1 MSRRVITVAGLSHGT
16 QPIPVAVAGGG
27 LLVTGGIGG
36 VDRQSGAR
44 PAELEQ
50 EVANV
55 FANVRAVLDAAECTP
70 ADVLRLTFFVSER
83 SARDAINRE
92 WLAMFP
98 DEDDRPARHTLV
110 AELAGQRVQAELIA
124 VDGRAAS

>member
-1 MSRRVITVAGLSHGT
+1 LSHGT

-44 PAELEQ
+44 PAELAQ

-55 FANVRAVLDAAECTP
+55 FANVRAVLDAAECTA

-98 DEDDRPARHTLV
+98 DENDRPARHTLV
-110 AELAGQRVQAELIA
+110 TELVGQRVQAELIA

>member
-1 MSRRVITVAGLSHGT
+1 VITVAGLSHGT

-36 VDRQSGAR
+36 VDRESGDR
-44 PAELEQ
+44 PAAIEQ

-55 FANVRAVLDAAECTP
+55 FANVRAVLEAAECTA
-70 ADVLRLTFFVSER
+70 ADVLRLTFFVSDR
-83 SARDAINRE
+83 STRDLINRE

-98 DEDDRPARHTLV
+98 DEADRPARHTLV
-110 AELAGQRVQAELIA
+110 TELAGQRVQAELIA
-124 VDGRAAS
+124 VDGRSAR

>member
-1 MSRRVITVAGLSHGT
+1 LARRIITVAGLSHGT

-36 VDRQSGAR
+36 VDRHSGTR
-44 PAELEQ
+44 PVELEQ

-55 FANVRAVLDAAECTP
+55 FDNVKAVLNAAGCT
-70 ADVLRLTFFVSER
+70 AGDVLRLTFFVSER
-83 SARDAINRE
+83 STRDAINEE

-98 DEDDRPARHTLV
+98 DETDRPARHTLV
-110 AELAGQRVQAELIA
+110 TELTGQRIQAEMIA
-124 VDGRAAS
+124 VDRRDAS

>member
-1 MSRRVITVAGLSHGT
+1 LSRRVITVAGLSHGAL
-16 QPIPVAVAGGG
+16 PIPVAVAGGG

-36 VDRQSGAR
+36 VDRQSGSR

-55 FANVRAVLDAAECTP
+55 FANVRAILDAAECT
-70 ADVLRLTFFVSER
+70 ASDVLRLTFFVTER
-83 SARDAINRE
+83 STRDAINRE

-98 DEDDRPARHTLV
+98 DESDRPTRHTLV
-110 AELAGQRVQAELIA
+110 TELAGQRVQAEMIA
-124 VDGRAAS
+124 IDGRAAS